1 MLFTNIQLD
10 NFSPTLTRFIKHIEI
25 EGAEEHKWIM
35 MAGTGGPAV
44 KVAKKC
50 QVAPTFCNKDSKEK
64 WMDVDDEGTSQAS
77 LALLDANTPAE
88 FPVSFKLAL
97 ELAFSMLSFI
107 LHNPTQ
113 KASPFAHSTLNP
125 YISVML
131 TFLSTITKHA
141 EMLSGLVI
149 PTAGREWWSML
160 MSGCAPPLS
169 KDWCLSGMEWIGRK
183 VFERGY
189 WKSGEERRMSM
200 EVEILDVEEGGQL
213 TDGIIEDEDDEE
225 DGHSHVNG
233 ESLHGETSKRW
244 NHLVCCHRQEVCG
257 LKWARDGRPASGGN
271 NNKDQGVW
279 RVQEGAEVETCH
291 SGNSTNTQQQ
301 LWSWFAAVDT
311 DRLGTIT
318 AVELER
324 ALING
329 DWTPFDLDTE
339 APYEHDV
346 NRDDSVDID
355 VDDEDAESKE
365 TSEQSEEDE
374 NDHEEVKDL
383 KACWRYLQSLLVSGQ
398 CAPAHMPKQ
407 RSHPACSQKIVSMPS
422 LDIVAGYTIL
432 VLDTNIILSSLSA
445 VASIIESLRWTIV
458 LPVPVIMELDG
469 LSSNPSQLGKAAQE
483 AIAYITLHIHSHP
496 DVTEYSWDHCMDNLI
511 LKATIWQDEYGVDC
525 SALLKNMPPV
535 QDDANAIKVV
545 LLSLDR
551 LFHLK
556 AHSHQLAAA
565 GEKDL
570 AAILAS
576 GT

>member
-10 NFSPTLTRFIKHIEI
+10 NFSPTLACFIKHIEI

-35 MAGTGGPAV
+35 MAGTGSPAV

-50 QVAPTFCNKDSKEK
+50 QVAPTFRDEDSEEK
-64 WMDVDDEGTSQAS
+64 WMDMDDEGASQAS
-77 LALLDANTPAE
+77 PALLDANMPAE
-88 FPVSFKLAL
+88 FLVSFKLAL
-97 ELAFSMLSFI
+97 ELAFSMLSFV
-107 LHNPTQ
+107 LCNPMQ
-113 KASPFAHSTLNP
+113 KASPFACSTLNP
-125 YISVML
+125 YILVML
-131 TFLSTITKHA
+131 TFLATITKHA
-141 EMLSGLVI
+141 ETLSGLVI
-149 PTAGREWWSML
+149 PTAGRERWSML
-160 MSGCAPPLS
+160 TSDCAPPLS
-169 KDWCLSGMEWIGRK
+169 EDWCLSGMEWIGRK
-183 VFERGY
+183 VFEHGY
-189 WKSGEERRMSM
+189 WKSGEERQMSM

-213 TDGIIEDEDDEE
+213 TNGIIKDEDDEDDKE

-233 ESLHGETSKRW
+233 ENLRGETSKRW

-257 LKWARDGRPASGGN
+257 LKWARDGGPLASGGN

-279 RVQEGAEVETCH
+279 RAQEGAEVETCH

-301 LWSWFAAVDT
+301 LWLWFTAVDT
-311 DRLGTIT
+311 DRSGAIT

-346 NRDDSVDID
+346 DHDDSVDID

-365 TSEQSEEDE
+365 TSEQGEEDE

-383 KACWRYLQSLLVSGQ
+383 KARQRYLRSLLVS
-398 CAPAHMPKQ
+398 
-407 RSHPACSQKIVSMPS
+407 
-422 LDIVAGYTIL
+422 
-432 VLDTNIILSSLSA
+432 
-445 VASIIESLRWTIV
+445 
-458 LPVPVIMELDG
+458 VPVIMELDS
-469 LSSNPSQLGKAAQE
+469 LSLNPSQLGEAAQE
-483 AIAYITLHIHSHP
+483 AIAYITSHICSHP
-496 DVTEYSWDHCMDNLI
+496 DVTESM
-511 LKATIWQDEYGVDC
+511 IWQDEYGVDC

-545 LLSLDR
+545 LLPLDH

-565 GEKDL
+565 GKKDL